1 MNDIKSS
8 LAEVRGKLKMSL
20 NPSNP
25 SALAGEKLNTK
36 SNAHA
41 FDAEDQSDDGI
52 ILPDNFSNEN
62 TPAKPIKKQEP
73 KKVIKPVVK
82 HVVKPKIKSD
92 DDATEPIVKK
102 QASAAAAVPSPAYN
116 TPVNDESPEVK
127 SVITDINNKDYQ
139 SAINK
144 LTKLIQKEK
153 NPVVASNYEFWL
165 GESNYGMKQYDKA
178 INYYQKVLSTKNA
191 PKQDNAQIMIAE
203 SNIRRGN
210 VQEAKKAYSA
220 LIEKFPQSEFIPKAQ
235 KMLQQL

>member
-1 MNDIKSS
+1 MTYKEYRILSHSWRILSAILIAFILISCTTPRSPRGSYGETSIRTKKNTDADQKTNKTSDQKQNSKDGDANGANSEQNKLPTLNEQVKNLENKQSITNERVNILQTEMNDIKSS

-102 QASAAAAVPSPAYN
+102 QASAAAAVFFPP
-116 TPVNDESPEVK
+116 
-127 SVITDINNKDYQ
+127 
-139 SAINK
+139 
-144 LTKLIQKEK
+144 
-153 NPVVASNYEFWL
+153 L
-165 GESNYGMKQYDKA
+165 GA
-178 INYYQKVLSTKNA
+178 
-191 PKQDNAQIMIAE
+191 
-203 SNIRRGN
+203 
-210 VQEAKKAYSA
+210 A
-220 LIEKFPQSEFIPKAQ
+220 LP
-235 KMLQQL
+235 